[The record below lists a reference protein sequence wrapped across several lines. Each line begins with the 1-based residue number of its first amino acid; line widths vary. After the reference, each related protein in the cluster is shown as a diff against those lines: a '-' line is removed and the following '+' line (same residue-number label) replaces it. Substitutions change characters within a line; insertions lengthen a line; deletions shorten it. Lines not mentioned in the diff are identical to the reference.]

1 MELFSPKTTEKIEF
15 LMEHFVK
22 PAKNPEDSPL
32 GKRSE
37 AEFFEEIIAPM
48 EPTNTANGD
57 NGLTNQEPL
66 DAETIQTFY
75 RCLREYNIK
84 PYSNYEEDFQT
95 LLKKYDPRIH
105 AISPDEQRFYLDQF
119 IESEKTKLKEKSG
132 GLKGDLTSYV
142 IRLSDEFLQKSAV
155 KSTNASLFKA
165 RFKGDRKFKQ
175 AMQYLDVES
184 IFREQAKIAN
194 ASKGLGNI
202 FFGSNRG
209 RQSEDHGRAVRGAAL
224 WADPGQVLRG
234 EEKYY

>member
-1 MELFSPKTTEKIEF
+1 MELFSPKTSEKIQF
-15 LMEHFVK
+15 LMEHYVK

-37 AEFFEEIIAPM
+37 AEFFEEIIAPI
-48 EPTNTANGD
+48 ETTNTANGD

-84 PYSNYEEDFQT
+84 PFSNYEEDFQT

-132 GLKGDLTSYV
+132 GLKSDLTSYV
-142 IRLSDEFLQKSAV
+142 IRLADEFLQKSTV

-184 IFREQAKIAN
+184 IFKEQAKIAN

-202 FFGSNRG
+202 FFGSNRA
-209 RQSEDHGRAVRGAAL
+209 RQSEDH
-224 WADPGQVLRG
+224 
-234 EEKYY
+234 